1 MGLPGFGT
9 ILETAKSVAVLIQK
23 TDNLELL
30 KQALALQTQVHELV
44 DENRLLKAR
53 LATRE
58 DIEFRENGYWRK
70 DGGGGPFCTPCWDAH
85 DRLVRLHLQVGYNPR
100 CPSCNTVAWQ
110 SEVARE
116 PEPEPEPRRRSPWS

>member
-9 ILETAKSVAVLIQK
+9 ILETAKNVAVLIQK

-58 DIEFRENGYWRK
+58 DIEFRENG
-70 DGGGGPFCTPCWDAH
+70 
-85 DRLVRLHLQVGYNPR
+85 
-100 CPSCNTVAWQ
+100 
-110 SEVARE
+110 
-116 PEPEPEPRRRSPWS
+116 